1 MATQTEHSLQ
11 WYDYLVFGLV
21 LAFSGG
27 VGIFFAFRARR
38 NTSQEEY
45 LLASKQLTVGPI
57 ALSLLASFISAIT
70 LLGTPSEIYV
80 YGTQYVWIGVSYF
93 FVILAANEVFIPV
106 FHRLRV
112 NTSYQYLR
120 LRFHKCVQ
128 IAGSISFCV
137 QMVLYMGIVI
147 YAPSLA
153 LSQVTGFNVWIAV
166 ASIGLVATFY
176 TSIGGI
182 KAVVWTDV
190 FQIVMM
196 LTGLV
201 ATLIRGIMVVG
212 GFAAMWEKADQGR
225 RIEFFNLSLDPTE
238 RHTVWTQIVANT
250 FVWLSI
256 YGINQTMVQ
265 RCLSLSSLRQIKIA
279 YWINMPG
286 LFLLMLT
293 CSICG
298 MTIFAA
304 YGTCDPLLSGRI
316 TANDQ
321 LMPLFV
327 MDYLHSF
334 PPLPGIFVA
343 SVFSGALS
351 TVSSGMN
358 SLASVTVNDILDRA
372 LINYTEKKKTILC
385 KIIAAVYGL
394 TSLGFAVL
402 ASVMGPVLQAALGIF
417 GMVGGPLLGVFT
429 LGMFFRVANWKGA
442 AAGHLVSQIFVFWI
456 GFGYYVHGVQ
466 APTKPMYTYNCTSHP
481 EAGLNSSS
489 TVGATTATSPATTA
503 VPSEPYILPAYKVS
517 YTWYAMYGWLTA
529 ILVGLVVSL
538 LTRDKEAEKNIPR
551 DYFTPMVRHF
561 MKPTPEDIQRQ
572 MSQQKEQ
579 QELEFDKAVSILKQD
594 RENNGKYE
602 FEMAP
607 AELPSQS
614 ATAETV
620 NGWNS
625 RL

>member
-70 LLGTPSEIYV
+70 LL
-80 YGTQYVWIGVSYF
+80 
-93 FVILAANEVFIPV
+93 ANEVFIPV

-321 LMPLFV
+321 
-327 MDYLHSF
+327 
-334 PPLPGIFVA
+334 
-343 SVFSGALS
+343 
-351 TVSSGMN
+351 
-358 SLASVTVNDILDRA
+358 
-372 LINYTEKKKTILC
+372 
-385 KIIAAVYGL
+385 
-394 TSLGFAVL
+394 
-402 ASVMGPVLQAALGIF
+402 AALGIF